1 MPEASPVPQV
11 RPACPSDLNTLVAYN
26 LLLARETEAKQLDR
40 DTLEAGVAALLADP
54 GLGRYF
60 VAELDRGVV
69 GQTMITYEWSDWRNG
84 TIWWLQSVYVDR
96 AYRGRGVFRELFKH
110 LRRAAAAEPGF
121 AGLRLYVE
129 QENLRAREV
138 YQRMGL
144 DPTGYLVMERIGQP
158 A

>member
-1 MPEASPVPQV
+1 MPESPPLPLV
-11 RPACPSDLNTLVAYN
+11 RLARAADLDTLVAYN
-26 LLLARETEAKQLDR
+26 LLLARETEAKELDR
-40 DTLEAGVAALLADP
+40 STLQAGVAALLADP
-54 GLGRYF
+54 ALGRYL
-60 VAELDRGVV
+60 VAELDHGVV

-96 AYRGRGVFRELFKH
+96 AYRGRGVFRELFAH
-110 LRRAAAAEPGF
+110 VRRAAAAEPGV

-138 YQRMGL
+138 YQRLGL
-144 DPTGYLVMERIGQP
+144 GPTGYLVMERIGQP